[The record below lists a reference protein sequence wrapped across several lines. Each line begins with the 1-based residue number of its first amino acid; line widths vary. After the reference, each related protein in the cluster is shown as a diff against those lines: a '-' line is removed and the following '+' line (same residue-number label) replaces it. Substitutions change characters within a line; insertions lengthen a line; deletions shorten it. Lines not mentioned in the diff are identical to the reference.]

1 MAPSNRNTN
10 RRGFGAALKRGWNSK
25 AAGIAAIVVIVLV
38 VIVVLISTLLG
49 VFAPANNDDGGTAS
63 KPAPTSST
71 SAAADGPCNV
81 KVTDTSSTPRVP
93 SDLTW
98 KTGAAGLTWPVSKSV
113 GPTKTID
120 GFDACFDRSPLGA
133 ALAAQTATYS
143 QYDGKHS
150 VSSAL
155 GFYIADSAG
164 KQKSIATSE
173 KQPGAADTRAAGIN
187 PAGFTVDAFT
197 KDRAEVTL
205 VYSYPSSSTGYIG
218 MPTSLVWTD
227 DDWKIS
233 VLDNGELFTGNLTN
247 PSENDFIPWTGAD
260 Q

>member
-1 MAPSNRNTN
+1 MAPSTRNSNRK
-10 RRGFGAALKRGWNSK
+10 GLGPALKHGWNSK
-25 AAGIAAIVVIVLV
+25 PAGVTALV
-38 VIVVLISTLLG
+38 VVVVALLVVLASTALG
-49 VFAPANNDDGGTAS
+49 IFAPVNNGQDD
-63 KPAPTSST
+63 
-71 SAAADGPCNV
+71 AAAPQPTKNTAASGPCNV
-81 KVTDTSSTPRVP
+81 KVADTSSTPKVP

-113 GPTKTID
+113 GPTRTID
-120 GFDACFDRSPLGA
+120 GFDACFARSPLGA

>member
-1 MAPSNRNTN
+1 MAPSTRNSNRKGLG
-10 RRGFGAALKRGWNSK
+10 RALKRGWNSK
-25 AAGIAAIVVIVLV
+25 PAGVAALV
-38 VIVVLISTLLG
+38 VVVVALLVVLASTALG
-49 VFAPANNDDGGTAS
+49 IFAPVNNGQDDVA
-63 KPAPTSST
+63 APQPTKNP
-71 SAAADGPCNV
+71 AAASGPCNV
-81 KVTDTSSTPRVP
+81 KVTDTSSTPKVP

-120 GFDACFDRSPLGA
+120 GFDACFARSPLGA

>member
-1 MAPSNRNTN
+1 MAPSTRNSNRK
-10 RRGFGAALKRGWNSK
+10 GFGAALKRGWNSK
-25 AAGIAAIVVIVLV
+25 PAGIAALV
-38 VIVVLISTLLG
+38 VVVVALLVVLASTALG
-49 VFAPANNDDGGTAS
+49 IFAPVNNGQND
-63 KPAPTSST
+63 
-71 SAAADGPCNV
+71 AAAPQPTKNPAAASGPCNV
-81 KVTDTSSTPRVP
+81 KVTDTSSTPKVP

-120 GFDACFDRSPLGA
+120 GFDACFARSPLGA

-164 KQKSIATSE
+164 KQKSIETSE

>member
-1 MAPSNRNTN
+1 MAPSTRNSNRK
-10 RRGFGAALKRGWNSK
+10 GFGAALKRGWNSK
-25 AAGIAAIVVIVLV
+25 PAGIAALV
-38 VIVVLISTLLG
+38 VVVVALLVVLASTALG
-49 VFAPANNDDGGTAS
+49 IFAPVNNGQND
-63 KPAPTSST
+63 
-71 SAAADGPCNV
+71 AAAPQPTKNPAAASGPCNV
-81 KVTDTSSTPRVP
+81 KVTDTSSTPKVP

-98 KTGAAGLTWPVSKSV
+98 KTGAARLTWPVSKSV

-120 GFDACFDRSPLGA
+120 GFDACFARSPLGA

-164 KQKSIATSE
+164 KQKSIETSE

>member
-1 MAPSNRNTN
+1 MALSTRNSNRK
-10 RRGFGAALKRGWNSK
+10 GLGPALKRGWNSK
-25 AAGIAAIVVIVLV
+25 PAGVAALV
-38 VIVVLISTLLG
+38 VVVVALLVVLASTALG
-49 VFAPANNDDGGTAS
+49 IFAPVNNGQDDTA
-63 KPAPTSST
+63 APQPTKNP
-71 SAAADGPCNV
+71 AAASGPCNV
-81 KVTDTSSTPRVP
+81 KVTDTSSTPKVP

-120 GFDACFDRSPLGA
+120 GFDACFARSPLGA

-247 PSENDFIPWTGAD
+247 PSENDFIRWTGAD